1 MATTHAP
8 GTGIG
13 PGDARKHGRR
23 SAVIA
28 AVVLAGAAIA
38 VPFGAR
44 SLDRDGALSAA
55 PPTSPSPTP
64 ATHRHHARD
73 DATIGPRG
81 DLPPLLP
88 SGGAGVRAALRE
100 GARVRV
106 GDITDGTLRR
116 TPGAGWQVV
125 VRWDGR
131 LQPLPTHGPVGL
143 GAASWVSA
151 SGLLYTRVPTG
162 ITGRFHVYAWDPHG
176 GTAYTPPTLVA
187 RDLGR
192 VCFDRTFTAFGDC
205 RAAG

>member
-100 GARVRV
+100 
-106 GDITDGTLRR
+106 
-116 TPGAGWQVV
+116 
-125 VRWDGR
+125 
-131 LQPLPTHGPVGL
+131 
-143 GAASWVSA
+143 
-151 SGLLYTRVPTG
+151 
-162 ITGRFHVYAWDPHG
+162 
-176 GTAYTPPTLVA
+176 
-187 RDLGR
+187 
-192 VCFDRTFTAFGDC
+192 
-205 RAAG
+205 